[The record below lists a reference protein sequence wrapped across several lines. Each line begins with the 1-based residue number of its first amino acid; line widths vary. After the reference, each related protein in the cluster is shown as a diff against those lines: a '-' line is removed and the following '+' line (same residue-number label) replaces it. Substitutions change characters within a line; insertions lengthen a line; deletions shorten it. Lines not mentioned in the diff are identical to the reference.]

1 MKTSAAPFHRN
12 PSAAGARLAGAL
24 YLIIIFCGISAEVVL
39 RGPLVGA
46 ADPTQAIA
54 ENLTAFRL
62 SLIADLGMILA
73 DIALAF
79 VFFEL
84 LRHVSAWAAQA
95 ALVLR
100 LFQAALITVGLL
112 ALALV
117 PRLAMS
123 DQRLALDH
131 ALDWHATGYDVG
143 LVFFGLNSLIM
154 VWLLGQSG
162 AVPRWILAGIALSGV
177 IYMAG
182 GVLRLVA
189 PSLVPGFEMA
199 YAVPFLAETSL
210 CLWLLITARV

>member
-1 MKTSAAPFHRN
+1 MKTSATPFHHSL
-12 PSAAGARLAGAL
+12 SAKGARLAGVL
-24 YLIIIFCGISAEVVL
+24 YLVIIFCGISAEVVL

-46 ADPTQAIA
+46 ADPAQAIA
-54 ENLTAFRL
+54 ANLMAFRL
-62 SLIADLGMILA
+62 GMIADLGMILA

-84 LRHVSAWAAQA
+84 LRHVSSLAARA

-100 LFQAALITVGLL
+100 LFQAVLITVGLL

-117 PRLAMS
+117 PS
-123 DQRLALDH
+123 LALSQQTQALGH

-162 AVPRWILAGIALSGV
+162 AVPRWILAGLVLSGG
-177 IYMAG
+177 IYMTG
-182 GVLRLVA
+182 GALRLVA
-189 PSLVPGFEMA
+189 PSLIPGFEIA
-199 YAVPFLAETSL
+199 YALPFVAETSL